1 MVTRRSPKKA
11 PRLTAIAYIRVSTEE
26 QDLGLDAQRDA
37 IKDWAVREGVEVLA
51 WHDEKVTGGAELHD
65 RGAMLRAL
73 ADVKARRA
81 SYLVAYRLDRLGRDP
96 LTALLVGREVER
108 ARARIVYVTGGGAAT
123 SDPTSKLLRTVLLG
137 VAEFE
142 KDMIGARTKAAL
154 AVKRDRGDA
163 LGRPGRERYGFRT
176 VDGPMQRGKDGVE
189 RPTRL
194 LAEEPAEQA
203 TLARAREL
211 YAIEGVGLRA
221 VAAALTA
228 EGRFNRKGRA
238 FGLEEL
244 SKMVKGAAT

>member
-1 MVTRRSPKKA
+1 MVTRRRPKKA

-26 QDLGLDAQRDA
+26 QDLGLDAQRAA
-37 IKDWAVREGVEVLA
+37 IEAWAVREGVEVLA
-51 WHDEKVTGGAELHD
+51 WHDEKVTGGAELAD

-73 ADVKARRA
+73 AEVKARRA

-108 ARARIVYVTGGGAAT
+108 AKARIMYVTGGGAAT

-163 LGRPGRERYGFRT
+163 LGRPGREAFGFRREGAT
-176 VDGPMQRGKDGVE
+176 LV
-189 RPTRL
+189 
-194 LAEEPAEQA
+194 EEPSEQA

-211 YAIEGVGLRA
+211 YAVEGVGLRSVIA
-221 VAAALTA
+221 TLTA
-228 EGRFNRKGRA
+228 EGRTNRNGRA

-244 SKMVKGAAT
+244 SKMVKGAMR